1 MFPCASSDAFDGRP
15 QLPAQFR
22 GGCHCGR
29 VKFRFTVR
37 TWRASACNC
46 SICRQKGFL
55 HVIVPAADFQL
66 ESGDHALTTYLFNT
80 GTAKHHFCST
90 CGVHSFYV
98 PRSHPDGFSINAHC
112 VDDAKLSWFDVEP
125 FDGQNWE
132 AHIQKLR

>member
-1 MFPCASSDAFDGRP
+1 MFPCASSDDFASRP
-15 QLPAQFR
+15 PLPASFR

-29 VKFRFTVR
+29 VRFRLTVR
-37 TWRASACNC
+37 SWRASACNC
-46 SICRQKGFL
+46 SICTKKGFL

-66 ESGDHALTTYLFNT
+66 ESDDSALTTYLFNT

-112 VDDAKLSWFDVEP
+112 IEDAQLSWFDIEA

-132 AHIQKLR
+132 AHVESLR